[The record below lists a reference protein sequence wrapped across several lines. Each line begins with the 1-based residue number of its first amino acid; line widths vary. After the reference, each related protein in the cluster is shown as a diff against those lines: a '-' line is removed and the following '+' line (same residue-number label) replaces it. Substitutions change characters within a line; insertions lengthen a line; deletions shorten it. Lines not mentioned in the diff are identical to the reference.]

1 MAEEEEGQPS
11 VMASPPRRWGC
22 SGAIRPGVLGGG
34 DLRSASRGPILLRVF
49 RLLGEG
55 CEGGRVAWC
64 LLGRPRLGRP
74 RLGIL
79 QLGILQLGCEERRC

>member
-49 RLLGEG
+49 RLLDEG

-64 LLGRPRLGRP
+64 LLGRP